1 MISSVAGT
9 GTGDSPVMLTG
20 KTDIYDCL
28 MVRSFDFP
36 NLKPETAKLALNES
50 IKQWT
55 EAAKYRGIWF
65 RMEINDNWWLPV
77 LLGEGFEVH
86 HTKADYIILTKW
98 LVSGRPSTMPIYPF
112 TSLGVGGIVTNSKD
126 ELLMIREKRGHY
138 LGWKFPGGL
147 VNPDESIPLA
157 VSREVLEE
165 TGVQAEFLCILG
177 FRHSTKSLF
186 EKTGDIYFIC
196 AMKPK
201 DENELEVTPC
211 PHEIAESKWMS
222 RAQIDALNIE
232 IFHDFVRNLLKRY
245 DEWKASDQKGI
256 SLHEISN
263 ETRQIYT

>member
-98 LVSGRPSTMPIYPF
+98 LVSGRPSTMPI
-112 TSLGVGGIVTNSKD
+112 
-126 ELLMIREKRGHY
+126 RGHY